1 MATKMVLRKQTGHIC
16 NECKMSF
23 KAKELLIEHYE
34 ICPATKLA
42 CKPNE
47 MRVKVPVSGNLIK
60 TSQCEASSEL
70 GSLLLNESINIQQ
83 VRDEGHLQPREVIET
98 DCATSQKSDTLSE
111 NAYPNRV
118 TETVEEV
125 VKLNPDGDE
134 AGIIPE
140 NYVLLQDQSGEQI
153 VASLVDV
160 TNVEG
165 FFENDVCAFE
175 VIEEVVDGNPEKMEL
190 LSQTEAKNDT
200 KHSNVAYSDCMKK
213 VNKKRR
219 LNSGSSGA
227 CEVTSSSSNSN
238 CNNPSVYSLCLAAEM
253 ASSMETVQAAKSLL
267 GMSLQQGEVETDD
280 SGNVKMVSI
289 LRKKPEPMAH
299 MPIKRDLVIN
309 NHPSVGI
316 KRELD
321 HHGPMTST
329 PALNVISKISF
340 LQSLNNRII
349 GKETEGADFSALITT
364 PVACD
369 TKVKVEAEGDNVFV
383 QTPVDRK
390 VTKLNFNILKSNSA
404 NVGPVGPRLAGE
416 RSKSTFL
423 SPNATRAVYP
433 SPVGNQTNVF
443 RARQAL
449 PSNLQFGHDV
459 ATMPVTNEV
468 EVITEVVKCETPSF
482 KNNLQGRQYVIQ
494 VPTSV
499 SAITNTSPMSTQVTE
514 EKKNMYVCGLC
525 NKAFEDCEILKLHV
539 EKHIGMERQNSS
551 KMKNSE
557 DKLSGVF

>member
-1 MATKMVLRKQTGHIC
+1 
-16 NECKMSF
+16 MSF

-34 ICPATKLA
+34 ICPATKVV
-42 CKPNE
+42 CRPNE
-47 MRVKVPVSGNLIK
+47 MRVKVPVSSNLVK
-60 TSQCEASSEL
+60 TPQCQVSSEL
-70 GSLLLNESINIQQ
+70 GSLLVNESINIPQQQ
-83 VRDEGHLQPREVIET
+83 VRDEGHLQSKEVIET
-98 DCATSQKSDTLSE
+98 DVATSQKSDNVSE
-111 NAYPNRV
+111 NIYPNRV
-118 TETVEEV
+118 IETDEEV
-125 VKLNPDGDE
+125 VKLNPGGDE
-134 AGIIPE
+134 AGVIPE
-140 NYVLLQDQSGEQI
+140 NYVLLQDQSGEQV

-175 VIEEVVDGNPEKMEL
+175 VIEEVVDGNPEKVDL
-190 LSQTEAKNDT
+190 LPQTETKNDI
-200 KHSNVAYSDCMKK
+200 KHSNVAYSSECMKK
-213 VNKKRR
+213 LNKKRR

-267 GMSLQQGEVETDD
+267 GMSLQQGDVETDD

-289 LRKKPEPMAH
+289 LRKKPEPIAQ
-299 MPIKRDLVIN
+299 MPLKKDLVIN

-383 QTPVDRK
+383 QTPTDRK
-390 VTKLNFNILKSNSA
+390 VTRLNFNILKSNSA
-404 NVGPVGPRLAGE
+404 NIGPVGPRLAGE

-423 SPNATRAVYP
+423 TPNATRAVYP
-433 SPVGNQTNVF
+433 SQVSNQTNVF

-449 PSNLQFGHDV
+449 PSHLAFGHD
-459 ATMPVTNEV
+459 ASLMPVTNEV
-468 EVITEVVKCETPSF
+468 EVIAEVVKCETPSF
-482 KNNLQGRQYVIQ
+482 KNNLQGRQYVVQ
-494 VPTSV
+494 MPTSV
-499 SAITNTSPMSTQVTE
+499 SSITITPPLSTQVTE

-557 DKLSGVF
+557 DKLSGVL